1 MALDDSETLGGWAS
15 QMYELPAQDALM
27 ALDRDLMIADGMP
40 VGSAEQ
46 LAVQHARERINAATE
61 HDDPEAG

>member
-1 MALDDSETLGGWAS
+1 MCG
-15 QMYELPAQDALM
+15 LPAQDALM

-46 LAVQHARERINAATE
+46 LAVHHARERINAATE